1 MSFKDFSLADVPKKL
16 GLTMRERSL
25 FGAVPERRVSSW
37 LEETL
42 KETTN
47 LALSLGN
54 EKARSELLIAPIL
67 LEVRKALEH
76 RVSLFSGI
84 DMFIDEARGLTG
96 TCDFILS
103 RSPEQIFMRAPV
115 VAVVEAKQENIK
127 GGIGQCAAEMVAS
140 RIFNEREGQPVSTLY
155 GAVTTGDEWR
165 FLSLNAE
172 TLTIDA
178 DTYFI
183 GGVAKIVG
191 ILCAMVEREPDSA
204 V

>member
-16 GLTMRERSL
+16 GLTMRERSF

-84 DMFIDEARGLTG
+84 DMFIDEARGWTG

-191 ILCAMVEREPDSA
+191 ILCAMVESEPDSA
-204 V
+204 A

>member
-1 MSFKDFSLADVPKKL
+1 MSFNDFSLVDIPKKL
-16 GLTMRERSL
+16 GLSLKERSL
-25 FGAVPERRVSSW
+25 FRELPERKPSAW

-42 KETTN
+42 LETTN

-67 LEVRKALEH
+67 LEVRRALDH

-103 RSPEQIFMRAPV
+103 RSPEQILMRAPV

-127 GGIGQCAAEMVAS
+127 GGLGQCAAEMVAS
-140 RIFNEREGQPVSTLY
+140 RIFNEREGYPVSKVY
-155 GAVTTGDEWR
+155 GAVTTGDIWR
-165 FLSLNAE
+165 FLLISDDV
-172 TLTIDA
+172 LTVDS
-178 DTYFI
+178 DTYV
-183 GGVAKIVG
+183 VAQVGKVLG
-191 ILCAMVEREPDSA
+191 ILCAMVADEINA
-204 V
+204 LK